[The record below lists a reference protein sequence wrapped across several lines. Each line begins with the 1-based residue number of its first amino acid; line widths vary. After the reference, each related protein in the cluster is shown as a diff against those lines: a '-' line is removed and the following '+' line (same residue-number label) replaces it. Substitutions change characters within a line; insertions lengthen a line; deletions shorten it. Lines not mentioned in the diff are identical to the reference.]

1 MEIGGSDGLLLNF
14 LWATKLLL
22 LWRLEVRKDLIALCV
37 HCIYMSNFFR
47 DHTHRLVRVDPLRN
61 LPPGSLT
68 PSPTRRN
75 PIDLPDFP
83 LVVDLGPIPM
93 ENLNNLPRHLPGN
106 GNNGNNRGN
115 RNNEHERAS
124 NVGEAD
130 AQLRTMRE
138 YMNPL
143 RQTPTSAIVI
153 PAHQA
158 TLNLKPGMLQALS

>member
-83 LVVDLGPIPM
+83 LVVDLGSISM
-93 ENLNNLPRHLPGN
+93 EKLNNLLGHLLGN
-106 GNNGNNRGN
+106 GNNGENGNNG
-115 RNNEHERAS
+115 HERAS

-153 PAHQA
+153 PSH
-158 TLNLKPGMLQALS
+158 

>member
-14 LWATKLLL
+14 LLATKLLL
-22 LWRLEVRKDLIALCV
+22 LWRLEFRKDLIALCV

-106 GNNGNNRGN
+106 GNNRGN
-115 RNNEHERAS
+115 RNNGHERAS

-130 AQLRTMRE
+130 AQLRTMKE

-153 PAHQA
+153 PAH
-158 TLNLKPGMLQALS
+158 